1 MECVLKGKVALITG
15 SVRGIGKAISLC
27 FAKAGADV
35 VINYTSDTSELE
47 AKKLVEEISQIGVKV
62 IAIKADIS
70 KSGEAKNL
78 IAEAI
83 KTFGKLDILVNNA
96 GITKDMLLLRM
107 SEQEFDKVI
116 EVNLKGTFNC
126 TKEASRAM
134 MKAGGSIINMT
145 SVVGLSGNAGQS
157 NYAASKAGVIGFTK
171 SVAKEFAGKKLRVNA
186 IAPGFI
192 ETDMTHVLA
201 DRVKED
207 VMRNIPM
214 KRFGMSDEV
223 AKVAL
228 FLASDLSSYVT
239 GEVIRVDGGM
249 AM

>member
-1 MECVLKGKVALITG
+1 MLKGKVALITG

-35 VINYTSDTSELE
+35 VINYTSHTSELE
-47 AKKLVEEISQIGVKV
+47 AKNLVEEIKQMGVKA
-62 IAIKADIS
+62 IAIQADIS
-70 KSGEAKNL
+70 KSEEAKGL
-78 IAEAI
+78 VAEVI

-107 SEQEFDKVI
+107 SEEEFDKVI
-116 EVNLKGTFNC
+116 EVNLKGVFNC
-126 TKEASRAM
+126 TKEASRVM
-134 MKAGGSIINMT
+134 MKVGGSIINMT

-192 ETDMTHVLA
+192 ETDMTKVLA
-201 DRVKED
+201 DKVKED

-214 KRFGMSDEV
+214 KRFGASDEV

>member
-1 MECVLKGKVALITG
+1 MLKGKVALITG

-27 FAKAGADV
+27 FAKAGANI
-35 VINYTSDTSELE
+35 VINYTSDQSQEE
-47 AKKLVEEISQIGVKV
+47 ATKLVEALSQMGVEAL
-62 IAIKADIS
+62 AIQADIS
-70 KSGEAKNL
+70 KSEEAKGL
-78 IAEAI
+78 I
-83 KTFGKLDILVNNA
+83 KTAINHFGKLDILVNNA

-107 SEQEFDKVI
+107 TEQEFDQVI
-116 EVNLKGTFNC
+116 QVNLKGVFNC

-134 MKAGGSIINMT
+134 LKSGGSIINMA
-145 SVVGLSGNAGQS
+145 SVVGLNGNAGQS

-192 ETDMTHVLA
+192 ETDMTEVLA
-201 DRVKED
+201 DSVKQD
-207 VMRNIPM
+207 IMKNIPM
-214 KRFGMSDEV
+214 KRFGISEEV
-223 AKVAL
+223 AQVAL